1 MISLN
6 TEHEAFHLF
15 YFLQFLLIEISEYLF
30 PSISPVVTPVR
41 SVESRILTEYLP
53 VSPAREFVL
62 VTAITVQKSI
72 ILWAWLKAITDPILE
87 QNKHSL
93 HYCLGSSGPSSLQT
107 RVKSVWIIRKIFLQ
121 FWYLTLEGKFS
132 FSKEA

>member
-1 MISLN
+1 MTDFPGSISNIVHISRVTFHVINIKICVHHTFPILTNKKAFSIGVRNIEKYKILELSFMISLN

-72 ILWAWLKAITDPILE
+72 IL
-87 QNKHSL
+87 
-93 HYCLGSSGPSSLQT
+93 
-107 RVKSVWIIRKIFLQ
+107 
-121 FWYLTLEGKFS
+121 
-132 FSKEA
+132 